1 MMFVLDSSHA
11 NTVKQKNKSGIYIYA
26 NGDYYEGE
34 YANDKPTGRG
44 YFNYYHNF
52 YFASEQKHLDNRLEP
67 CFFKGW
73 FHMIDENAPNNNQ
86 NKDPQYP
93 GELHGPGDCLVAKG
107 NFIPNDPMK
116 ITVLNGASVVRGN
129 TAPRAKEYEFK
140 SPATLGDEL
149 TNGAEWLSFFL
160 DRVRDCLNNR
170 L

>member
-1 MMFVLDSSHA
+1 
-11 NTVKQKNKSGIYIYA
+11 
-26 NGDYYEGE
+26 
-34 YANDKPTGRG
+34 
-44 YFNYYHNF
+44 
-52 YFASEQKHLDNRLEP
+52 
-67 CFFKGW
+67 
-73 FHMIDENAPNNNQ
+73 MIDENAPNNNQ

-93 GELHGPGDCLVAKG
+93 GELHGPGDCFVTRG

-160 DRVRDCLNNR
+160 DRVGLMCNYNSRSN
-170 L
+170 